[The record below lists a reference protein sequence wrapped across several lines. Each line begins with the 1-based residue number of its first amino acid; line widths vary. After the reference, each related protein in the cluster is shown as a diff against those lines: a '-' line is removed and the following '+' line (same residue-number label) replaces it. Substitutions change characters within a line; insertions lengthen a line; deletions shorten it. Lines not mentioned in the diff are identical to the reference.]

1 MIIWDFETKG
11 VARASQPH
19 DQAVTCV
26 AWSRDGRHVVSVAQD
41 CTVSS
46 LSVLD
51 NKQVCSSGLP
61 DMQSLQEW

>member
-26 AWSRDGRHVVSVAQD
+26 AWSRDGRHVVSVARD

-51 NKQVCSSGLP
+51 NKQVCS
-61 DMQSLQEW
+61 

>member
-11 VARASQPH
+11 VARVSQPH

-26 AWSRDGRHVVSVAQD
+26 AWSRDGRHVVSVARD

-51 NKQVCSSGLP
+51 NKQVCS
-61 DMQSLQEW
+61 